1 MKKIFYTLITIGLT
15 LNLSAQTTVR
25 KDAARIN
32 NYGVTYSLPKTAI
45 KVEVEYAKI
54 TQKTGD
60 FFRFSE
66 KYLNIKPIDQN
77 AEYYELIGINAETIG
92 EPDRENTYIV
102 EFKPNSASSFL
113 TLTENG
119 LICAIND
126 NYSFPVNNVQNKAQ
140 TLKRTS
146 TLNGSQYLTEET
158 LTAGSTAKQ
167 AELIAKQIY
176 RLRES
181 RNNILTG
188 EADNMPPDG
197 DAYKLVM
204 QQLDDQEQALTQMF
218 VGVEE
223 KTFHK
228 EEYIIDVTNQNIK
241 DFIVARFSKKL
252 GLLRYTNLAGEP
264 IYLSLTAV
272 NPLPQDNLLNERQL
286 AELEKKL
293 SKGIVYNIPGKAI
306 LKVEFNNKIYVD
318 KACDVV
324 QFGSKDVLDN
334 KSFGDKNAPMK
345 VIFYPSL
352 GAIKETGIANLK

>member
-1 MKKIFYTLITIGLT
+1 MKKIFYTLITIGLA
-15 LNLSAQTTVR
+15 LNISAQTTVR
-25 KDAARIN
+25 KDAAKIN
-32 NYGVTYSLPKTAI
+32 NYGITYSLPKTAI

-66 KYLNIKPIDQN
+66 KYLNIKPIGQN

-119 LICAIND
+119 LICTIND
-126 NYSFPVNNVQNKAQ
+126 TYSFPDKRQSKEQ
-140 TLKRTS
+140 ILKKS
-146 TLNGSQYLTEET
+146 SILNGSQYLTEET

-218 VGVEE
+218 LGVEE

-228 EEYIIDVTNQNIK
+228 EEYIIDLTNQNIK

-252 GLLRYTNLAGEP
+252 GLIRYTNLAGEP
-264 IYLSLTAV
+264 IYVSLTAV
-272 NPLPQDNLLNERQL
+272 NPLPQDELQNEKQL
-286 AELEKKL
+286 IELEKKL
-293 SKGIVYNIPGKAI
+293 SKGIVYNIPGKAV
-306 LKVEFNNKIYVD
+306 LKVEFDNKVYVD
-318 KACDVV
+318 KSCDVV
-324 QFGSKDVLDN
+324 QFGTKDVLDN

-345 VIFYPSL
+345 VIFYPFL